1 VSDDLLGRH
10 DVLLADLDGT
20 LYRGR
25 VAVPGAVEAV
35 RGAAQRGVRTVYV
48 TNNASRRPA
57 AVAEHLAELGF
68 PARTDDVVAS
78 SQAAAALL
86 ADQLPAGARVL
97 VVGTEALAD
106 EVRARGLRVVTTAD
120 EADAVVQG
128 HSPETGWPQLAE
140 ATVAV
145 RAGALWVAC
154 NLDPT
159 LPTERGPLPGNG
171 AMVGVVRLATGREPQ
186 VAGKPG
192 PALLE
197 EAARRSGARNPLM
210 VGDRLDT
217 DIEGGRAAGMAT
229 LLVLTGISDAAEL
242 LAAPPRLRPDH
253 VAADLGGLTARPED
267 LAIGPRPGW
276 DVRVAE
282 PGRLVLSGTGGDP
295 VDALRALCAA
305 HWAAGG
311 GPAHVT
317 AEGPAATAALRGL
330 GLDDGGPSAGS
341 ATVAGAAV
349 PDDAGHGDA
358 TVRRPAPPA

>member
-1 VSDDLLGRH
+1 VTDDLLSRH

-20 LYRGR
+20 LYSGPS
-25 VAVPGAVEAV
+25 AVPGAVEAV
-35 RGAAQRGVRTVYV
+35 RGAAERGVRTVYV
-48 TNNASRRPA
+48 TNNASRRPS

-68 PARTDDVVAS
+68 AASTEDVVAS
-78 SQAAAALL
+78 SQAAAAML
-86 ADQLPAGARVL
+86 ADQLPPGARVL
-97 VVGTEALAD
+97 VVGAEALAE
-106 EVRARGLRVVTTAD
+106 EVTGRGLRVVAM

-128 HSPETGWPQLAE
+128 HSPDTGWPQLAE

-171 AMVGVVRLATGREPQ
+171 AMVGVVRVATGREPQ

-192 PALLE
+192 PALLQ
-197 EAARRSGARNPLM
+197 EAARRSGAQRPLM
-210 VGDRLDT
+210 IGDRLDT

-242 LAAPPRLRPDH
+242 LAAPPELRPDY
-253 VAADLGGLTARPED
+253 VAADLDGLTARPED
-267 LAIGPRPGW
+267 LEFGQRPGW
-276 DVRVAE
+276 DVRV
-282 PGRLVLSGTGGDP
+282 PDSGTLVLAGAGDS

-311 GPAHVT
+311 GSVHVT
-317 AEGPAATAALRGL
+317 AEGNAATAALDSL
-330 GLDDGGPSAGS
+330 GLDARGS
-341 ATVAGAAV
+341 ATVARVGKHDQTAGA
-349 PDDAGHGDA
+349 D
-358 TVRRPAPPA
+358 R